1 MKGRTMDN
9 NYRSIM
15 FDPRFQ
21 EYYGVKQKEPNS
33 LAKFAQAL
41 GQLQNKGTD
50 VGSRLMD
57 LIRQQIAIE
66 QGMYG
71 MPPAQR
77 IMQQQSAIDEANGR
91 PNRWDIYR

>member
-1 MKGRTMDN
+1 MDN

-21 EYYGVKQKEPNS
+21 EYYGVKQREPNS
-33 LAKFAQAL
+33 LEKFAQTLGQTL
-41 GQLQNKGTD
+41 GQLQNKGTN

-57 LIRQQIAIE
+57 ILRQQIAIE
-66 QGMYG
+66 QGMYN

-77 IMQQQSAIDEANGR
+77 IMQQQAAIDEANGR